1 MAYRAVMGTSE
12 AEGRPARSW
21 QRPAAGWLH
30 WTGASRGDLAVALL
44 VGACQLG
51 FTHLAAHGQPDRAPL
66 DGWAVAL
73 LAVAPA
79 ALVARRRHPVAVLAV
94 AFAATLA
101 YWLSD
106 YPRGPVFL
114 PLIVALVSVMLAGR
128 RLAAWVALGVGY
140 AAFVW
145 GAWLLGRQPW
155 PNPAAALGVAAWLL
169 LLGTAAEVARTRR
182 EQAAEAARTRLEE
195 SRRRA
200 SEERLRIARELH
212 DVLAHHISL
221 INVQA
226 GVALHLI
233 DERPEQSRT
242 ALTAIKQASK
252 EALGELREALDVLR
266 GVDEHPPRSPAPTLL
281 RLDELTSRAGAAGL
295 EVRTLLEGDPRP
307 LPAGVDQAGFRIVQ
321 EALTNVVRHAGPAS
335 ATVRV
340 VYGPDA
346 LTVQVDDDGAGTP
359 GRRAPTGG
367 NGIRGM
373 RERTAALGGQLEA
386 GPRPGG
392 GFRVLARLP
401 LDGLR

>member
-1 MAYRAVMGTSE
+1 MAYRALMRTSD
-12 AEGRPARSW
+12 APGRPARGW
-21 QRPAAGWLH
+21 RRPAPGWLR
-30 WTGASRGDLAVALL
+30 WTHASRGDVALALLVGAFQLGFTHVAAHQQLDRAPLDGLAVALL
-44 VGACQLG
+44 VVG
-51 FTHLAAHGQPDRAPL
+51 
-66 DGWAVAL
+66 
-73 LAVAPA
+73 PA

-114 PLIVALVSVMLAGR
+114 SLIVALVSVMLSGR
-128 RLAAWVALGVGY
+128 RLAAWVALGLGY

-145 GAWLLGRQPW
+145 GGWLLGRQPR
-155 PNPAAALGVAAWLL
+155 PNLAAALGVAAWLL
-169 LLGTAAEVARTRR
+169 VLGTAAEVARTRR
-182 EQAAEAARTRLEE
+182 ERAAEAARTRLEE

-252 EALGELREALDVLR
+252 DALGELREALDVLR
-266 GVDEHPPRSPAPTLL
+266 GVDEQAPRSPAPSLG
-281 RLDELTSRAGAAGL
+281 RLDDLASRATAAGI
-295 EVRTLLEGDPRP
+295 EVRTEVDGDPRP
-307 LPAGVDQAGFRIVQ
+307 LPAGVDQAAFRIVQ

-340 VYGPDA
+340 AYGAGA
-346 LTVQVDDDGAGTP
+346 LTVQVDDDGASAP
-359 GRRAPTGG
+359 GRRAPGGG

-386 GPRPGG
+386 GPRPDG

-401 LDGLR
+401 LDGPG